1 MNKQEYIDTAEQE
14 LLHTY
19 NRFSLVLDHGEGVYL
34 YDTDKKAYLD
44 FAAGIAVCALGYS
57 NEAYKNALKDQV
69 DKLLHTSNLYYN
81 VPTIEATNKAHV
93 WSGQGCIFFTNSGT
107 EAIEGAIKAAKKY
120 AYTRDGH
127 AGHEIIAMKHSFHGR
142 SIGALSVTG
151 NAHYQEPFAPLMPGV
166 KFAEYNNLESV
177 KELVTDKT
185 CAVIMETVQGEGG
198 IYPADPAFIEG
209 VRRLCD
215 EKDILLILDEIQCG
229 MGRTG
234 EMFAWQNYGVKP
246 DIMTCAKALGCG
258 VPVGAFFLTQRVADK
273 SLAPGDHGTT
283 YGGNPFVGAAVSA
296 VFDQFKA
303 CDILGHVKEVAPY
316 LEQKLDELVEKYD
329 FLVTRRG
336 KGLIQGLEVEGRP
349 VGEIVNRALEHGL
362 IIITD
367 HTEISVFARQQTHQL
382 ELHGI
387 CILILI
393 HHNITKPLLIIL
405 QHIRLSLKQLHRLH
419 EQVVKIQCIIGMH
432 LLFILLIYLGDLL
445 FSKVPLRIQR
455 ILLCGNHLIFC

>member
-81 VPTIEATNKAHV
+81 VPTIEAAKKALKA
-93 WSGQGCIFFTNSGT
+93 SGMDRIFFTNSGT

-329 FLVTRRG
+329 FLITRRG
-336 KGLIQGLEVEGRP
+336 KGLMQGVVCKLPVGKVAAAALEQGL
-349 VGEIVNRALEHGL
+349 IVITAGADVLRFVPPLVIEKQHVDEMIEKLEKALL
-362 IIITD
+362 
-367 HTEISVFARQQTHQL
+367 SV
-382 ELHGI
+382 
-387 CILILI
+387 
-393 HHNITKPLLIIL
+393 
-405 QHIRLSLKQLHRLH
+405 H
-419 EQVVKIQCIIGMH
+419 E
-432 LLFILLIYLGDLL
+432 
-445 FSKVPLRIQR
+445 
-455 ILLCGNHLIFC
+455 

>member
-81 VPTIEATNKAHV
+81 VPTIEAAKKALKA
-93 WSGQGCIFFTNSGT
+93 SGMDRIFFTNSGT

-215 EKDILLILDEIQCG
+215 EKNILLILDEIQCG

-336 KGLIQGLEVEGRP
+336 KGLMQGVVCKLPVGKVAAAALEQGL
-349 VGEIVNRALEHGL
+349 IVITAGADVLRFVPPLVIEKQHVDEMIEKLEKALL
-362 IIITD
+362 
-367 HTEISVFARQQTHQL
+367 SVQ
-382 ELHGI
+382 E
-387 CILILI
+387 
-393 HHNITKPLLIIL
+393 
-405 QHIRLSLKQLHRLH
+405 
-419 EQVVKIQCIIGMH
+419 
-432 LLFILLIYLGDLL
+432 
-445 FSKVPLRIQR
+445 
-455 ILLCGNHLIFC
+455 